1 MMKSLSAT
9 LVSGFSL
16 LALST
21 LTACDATFHD
31 DLSDC
36 RHTLWVTMT
45 QQNCATPAAT
55 PTQYKAPAGKVYLL
69 AFDNKGILAADTTWT
84 QTEARAVERIPFRSL
99 NQGTYTLLGWTGI
112 QDQAWEAQPLQRGK
126 TRLQDVL
133 LHHKAQPTNE
143 NQKPPLGATTTTLMD
158 LDKSSLQ
165 VGSNKTFVKLPDPA
179 DYGSTEQEVV
189 LNMNELNFRIT
200 AEVEVDPTTF
210 DGKNDVSAKDFDV
223 RVTTEQRGLRND
235 GSAWLD
241 NRDAE
246 MKGDNLIAVN
256 YSRTDR
262 VLTTHFTVPSLTSRG
277 TQVRLE
283 LINRTNGK
291 IVEAGKFDLLALLML
306 QNNFDP
312 SCTREAKL
320 RFMLRDRCLDCG
332 EFSCFDVWADGL
344 RLGNFKDANR

>member
-9 LVSGFSL
+9 LVSGLSL

-45 QQNCATPAAT
+45 SETCAPKDAQ
-55 PTQYKAPAGKVYLL
+55 PQLYVAPAGKTRIL
-69 AFDNKGILAADTTWT
+69 AFDNKGVLVADTSWT
-84 QTEARAVERIPFRSL
+84 QTEAHAVERIPLHSL
-99 NQGTYTLLGWTGI
+99 SQGNYTLIGWAGV
-112 QDQAWEAQPLQRGK
+112 QDQMWETKTLQRGK
-126 TRLQDVL
+126 TRLTDVL
-133 LHHKAQPTNE
+133 LEHKAQPTNE
-143 NQKPPLGATTTTLMD
+143 NQKPPLGATTTTLID
-158 LDKSSLQ
+158 LGKSSLQ
-165 VGSNKTFVKLPDPA
+165 VGSNTTFVNFPNPA
-179 DYGSTEQEVV
+179 DYGSTEQVV
-189 LNMNELNFRIT
+189 KLNMNEQNFRIT

-210 DGKNDVSAKDFDV
+210 DGKNDVSANDFDV
-223 RVTTEQRGLRND
+223 RITTEQQGLRID

-241 NRDAE
+241 NRDAD

-262 VLTTHFTVPSLTSRG
+262 VLTTNFTVPSLTSRG

-306 QNNFDP
+306 QINFDP

-332 EFSCFDVWADGL
+332 EFSCFDVWANGT